1 MNAKECRATRRE
13 IDESELNQRLSD
25 QAQAHVAVCTSCRY
39 FCAERT
45 SLRELVGSLEPVT
58 APGDFE
64 TRLRARIN
72 SEQGRARQ
80 PFVFR
85 FVTSTPALAAAALV
99 VMLAT
104 SLIWLIQRNSSPTP
118 PLAAKPPASPS
129 VPSAPSNVGS
139 KLPDE
144 STDVSKGT
152 KGPVSTATA
161 TGNVEKPG
169 SQDRNSRSAVAGNR
183 SRPAGPTATDYGVS
197 AAKSIK
203 QIEPRP
209 GEVSLSAPRNP
220 MVVSM
225 QDGRG
230 ATREISLPPVSF
242 GSQRLVDNR
251 VPVSLTNSRI
261 W

>member
-13 IDESELNQRLSD
+13 IDESELNQRLSN
-25 QAQAHVAVCTSCRY
+25 QARAHVAVCSACRD
-39 FCAERT
+39 FGAERA
-45 SLRELVGSLEPVT
+45 SLRELVGSLEPVN

-64 TRLRARIN
+64 TRLRARIA

-80 PFVFR
+80 PFILR
-85 FVTSTPALAAAALV
+85 FVTSTPALAAAALI

-104 SLIWLIQRNSSPTP
+104 TLIWLVQRNTSQSP
-118 PLAAKPPASPS
+118 LVARPPASTS
-129 VPSAPSNVGS
+129 VPSTPSSVVA
-139 KLPDE
+139 KPDE
-144 STDVSKGT
+144 STVASRGT
-152 KGPVSTATA
+152 DGSLGTPTV
-161 TGNVEKPG
+161 TGNVAKPG
-169 SQDRNSRSAVAGNR
+169 SQDRHGRFALAGKK
-183 SRPAGPTATDYGVS
+183 SRPAGPTSTDYGV
-197 AAKSIK
+197 AGAQRILK
-203 QIEPRP
+203 QVEPRA

-225 QDGRG
+225 QDDRG

-251 VPVSLTNSRI
+251 LPVSLTNSRI